1 MTTVMLLHPGAMG
14 ASIGSAIAGNGHSVL
29 WVPDGRSDATTLRA
43 TDARFEEVGFLDA
56 ASRAEVVV
64 SVVPPGAAMSVATE
78 VADSGFDGIYAD
90 FNAIAPHSATQ
101 ISEAFS
107 HYVDGG
113 IVGPPAWEIGTTRLA
128 LSGPRAKEI
137 ESLFADSPVEVINLG
152 SEIGKAS
159 AFKIGFAA
167 WTKGSG
173 SLLLLICASARSVG
187 VEKELFQ
194 EWERRGMPLEAQ
206 SESVAQ
212 QMGPKGWRFGD
223 EMREISGALEA
234 AGLGNGFFD
243 HAGETFDRLAHRK
256 NVTDRRL
263 TLEEV
268 TQDLLQVFPKT

>member
-1 MTTVMLLHPGAMG
+1 MLLHPGAMG
-14 ASIGSAIAGNGHSVL
+14 TSIGSAIAGNGHSVL

-56 ASRAEVVV
+56 AGRADVAV
-64 SVVPPGAAMSVATE
+64 SVVPPGAATSVAAE

-90 FNAIAPHSATQ
+90 FNAIAPQSATQ
-101 ISEAFS
+101 IAEAFP

-128 LSGPRAKEI
+128 LSGPRAKEV
-137 ESLFADSPVEVINLG
+137 ELLFANSPVEVINLG

-173 SLLLLICASARSVG
+173 SLLLLICAYARSAG

-194 EWERRGMPLEAQ
+194 EWERRGMPLETQ

-223 EMREISGALEA
+223 EMREISEALEA
-234 AGLGNGFFD
+234 AGLGNGFFE
-243 HAGETFDRLAHRK
+243 HAGETFDRLAHLK
-256 NVTDRRL
+256 NVTDRQL